1 MVKVLVISIS
11 IIQMLAIQLNL
22 EVQFENLF
30 DQLSRLVPSS
40 EPNVEQFKTAL
51 VNSCYQCPNHE
62 ANFSQFIATE
72 QNEALRDLS
81 YNKQILIS
89 RPDKGSGI
97 EGQQQQQQQN
107 GQHIVRSYQFFK
119 TTHEKDQTTAI
130 EKTIYELLV
139 CMKKDEKLDPTIFER
154 IQPTSTIIPG
164 LYDLPRIH
172 KKDATLRPI
181 SCMVNSQ

>member
-1 MVKVLVISIS
+1 MLKRFLQIEKKCEQVKRRENGLFICIFPEPSFLSYFIWHAQEKLTERLCCSAYLLTLHVLIERYNVYEKRVMVKVLVISIS

-62 ANFSQFIATE
+62 AKFSQFIATE
-72 QNEALRDLS
+72 QNGALRDLS

-89 RPDKGSGI
+89 RPDKESGI
-97 EGQQQQQQQN
+97 EGQQQQ
-107 GQHIVRSYQFFK
+107 
-119 TTHEKDQTTAI
+119 
-130 EKTIYELLV
+130 
-139 CMKKDEKLDPTIFER
+139 
-154 IQPTSTIIPG
+154 
-164 LYDLPRIH
+164 
-172 KKDATLRPI
+172 
-181 SCMVNSQ
+181 